1 VIPTRLGR
9 IQAGVLAPFR
19 KQFLVPT
26 VLGDSAVLEDDDPVR
41 ERGDTYPVRYHNDG
55 LIARHLGISPEN
67 IRLGEG
73 IEIARR
79 LVKNNKIALAVI
91 GAADGDFL
99 PFAAGKIDPADVLSQ
114 KRLFVGRREP
124 GEG

>member
-1 VIPTRLGR
+1 M
-9 IQAGVLAPFR
+9 
-19 KQFLVPT
+19 PT
-26 VLGDSAVLEDDDPVR
+26 VLDNPAVLEDDDPVR
-41 ERGDTYPVRYHNDG
+41 ERGDAYPVRYHNDG
-55 LIARHLGISPEN
+55 LIARHLDISPEN

-79 LVKNNKIALAVI
+79 LVKDNEIALAVI
-91 GAADGDFL
+91 SAADGDFL